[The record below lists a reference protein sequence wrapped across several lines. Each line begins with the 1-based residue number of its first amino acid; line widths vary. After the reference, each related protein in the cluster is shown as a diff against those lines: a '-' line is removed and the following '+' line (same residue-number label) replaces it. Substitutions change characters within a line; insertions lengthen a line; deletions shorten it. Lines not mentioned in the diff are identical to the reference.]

1 MSKKYH
7 TSSPVLLCDF
17 PQKIFDSKIV
27 SKTNMLEELQFKVYL
42 AIIQQFL
49 SAKSK
54 VTQELL
60 GCVWDIRIYSEMETG
75 FGCH

>member
-1 MSKKYH
+1 
-7 TSSPVLLCDF
+7 
-17 PQKIFDSKIV
+17 
-27 SKTNMLEELQFKVYL
+27 MLEELQFKVYL

-75 FGCH
+75 FGRH